1 MSNQDAA
8 ARLTDLDRHSAR
20 HNARHWLSIR
30 SGLASHLG
38 RALKQPFVLASW
50 LVAIVLLISAF
61 APGLIATHDPLF
73 GEFDRLLPPGGA
85 HIFGTDNFGRDLFA
99 RVVFGAQETVK
110 AVIIA
115 VLVGVLIGSALGLVA
130 GWFGGLIDDVVM
142 RLIDVLLAV
151 PTLMIA
157 LAIIAVL
164 GVGTVHLAIAVG
176 IGSVAAFARVMR
188 GEMLKLR
195 AADWVEASVFAGTPQ
210 WKLIVFQLL
219 PGVFAPVAVLAT
231 LEAGWAILSI
241 SALSFLGFGAPA
253 PAPEWGLLI
262 ATGRD
267 YIGTAW
273 WVAIIPGLAVALS
286 VVALNTIAR
295 SIGDEDALR

>member
-1 MSNQDAA
+1 MANQETADIFRFAKRSSSA
-8 ARLTDLDRHSAR
+8 TTGRLHPVIPA
-20 HNARHWLSIR
+20 LSR
-30 SGLASHLG
+30 LL
-38 RALKQPFVLASW
+38 RQPFLLASW
-50 LVAIVLLISAF
+50 LIAIVLVVAAF
-61 APGLIATHDPLF
+61 APGLVATHDPLF
-73 GEFDRLLPPGGA
+73 GEFDRLLPPGGE

-110 AVIIA
+110 AVLIA
-115 VLVGVLIGSALGLVA
+115 VVVGLLVGSGLGLIA
-130 GWFGGLIDDVVM
+130 GWYGRLIDDAIM
-142 RLIDVLLAV
+142 RLVDVLLAV

-164 GVGTVHLAIAVG
+164 GVGTVNLAIAVG

-188 GEMLKLR
+188 GEVLKLR
-195 AADWVEASVFAGTPQ
+195 SADWVEAALFSGTPV
-210 WKLIVFQLL
+210 WKLILFQIL
-219 PGVFAPVAVLAT
+219 PGAFGPVAVLAT

-267 YIGTAW
+267 YLGTAW
-273 WVAIIPGLAVALS
+273 WVAIIPGIAVALS
-286 VVALNTIAR
+286 VIALNTIAR
-295 SIGDEDALR
+295 SISAEETGR